1 MSWNI
6 DYAHSSINIAVRH
19 MMISTVRGQ
28 FEKFTGTVSFD
39 EHDPTKT
46 EVDILID
53 ATSINTNDEKRDA
66 HLVSPDFFDVENYK
80 TIHFVSRAVEV
91 KDENNARLIG
101 DLTIRGITRPVV
113 LDVEFLGQA
122 KSPWGTT
129 SFGYAA
135 DTKISR
141 KDWNLTWNVAL
152 ETGGMLVGD
161 EIKISIELELVK
173 TAELEA
179 MTA

>member
-6 DYAHSSINIAVRH
+6 DYAHSSINFAVRH

-39 EHDPTKT
+39 ENDPTKT

-53 ATSINTNDEKRDA
+53 ATSINTNDEKRDG
-66 HLVSPDFFDVENYK
+66 HLVSPDFFDVEMYK

-101 DLTIRGITRPVV
+101 DLTIRDITRPVV

-129 SFGYAA
+129 SFGFAA

-179 MTA
+179 MAA